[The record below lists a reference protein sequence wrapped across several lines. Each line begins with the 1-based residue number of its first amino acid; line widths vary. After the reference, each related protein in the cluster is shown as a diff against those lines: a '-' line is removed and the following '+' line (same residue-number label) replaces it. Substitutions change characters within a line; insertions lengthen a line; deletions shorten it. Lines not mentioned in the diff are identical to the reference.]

1 MTKSEAKMRIEKL
14 RTTIDKHRYLYHV
27 LDTSEISEAA
37 LDSLKYELVKLEE
50 EYPEFITPD
59 SPSQRVAGEPL
70 KEFKKVTHKVSQW
83 SFADAFSKEDMQN
96 FDARVKRF
104 LKSKTGKDIDPTY
117 VCELKIDGL
126 KIIIEYKKGMLE
138 VAATRGDGKIGED
151 VTTNIRTIESVPLK
165 LKDERNI
172 IVEGEVWLGK
182 KNFKALNKKREKNGE
197 AVFANPRNAAAGTIR
212 QLDPKVVSERKLA
225 TFIYDIAQ
233 LDKKIP
239 VSQIKELELLKE
251 LGFKVNPHFKKCK
264 NIDEVIGFWS
274 EWKQKFDS
282 QDYLVDGVVVK
293 VSEKEY
299 QDILG
304 FTGKAPRYAIAF
316 KFPAEEVTTV
326 VEDIKVQVGR
336 TGALTPVAHLK
347 PVQVAG
353 SVVSRATL
361 HNEDEIKRLD
371 VRIGDTVIIRKAGD
385 IIPEVVRV
393 MTEMRTGKEKVFK
406 MPKDCPMCE
415 GKVVKETVSGK
426 GKESAALYCSNK
438 KCFAIELENMIH
450 FVSKKGMNIVGMGD
464 KIVEKLM
471 NEGLLGTKS
480 DIFKL
485 KAGDLEP
492 LEKFA
497 EKSAEKLVE
506 SIESAKIVTLSKFT
520 YSLGI
525 RHVGEETA
533 SLLAENLS
541 TLEAINNASI
551 VELENIEGIG
561 EVVAQSIYEWL
572 RDKDNKK
579 ELKELLS
586 FISIASQKKKS
597 SANLPLKD
605 KSFVLTGTL
614 ETMSRDEAKAKIK
627 DLGGKVSGS
636 VSGATWAVI
645 AGEKPGSK
653 YDTAQKLG
661 VKIMNEKELIKMLS
675 K

>member
-1 MTKSEAKMRIEKL
+1 MTKADAKKRIEKL
-14 RTTIDKHRYLYHV
+14 RTVIDKHRYLYHV

-37 LDSLKYELVKLEE
+37 LDSLKHELATLEAQ
-50 EYPEFITPD
+50 YPDLITPD
-59 SPSQRVAGEPL
+59 SPTQRVAGEPL

-83 SFADAFSKEDMQN
+83 SFADAFSEDDMRN

-104 LKSKTGKDIDPTY
+104 LKSKTGKDINPTY

-126 KIIIEYKKGMLE
+126 KVIIEYKKGMLE
-138 VAATRGDGKIGED
+138 VAATRGDGKVGED

-165 LKDERNI
+165 LKDARDI

-182 KNFKALNKKREKNGE
+182 KNFNALNKKREKSGE

-212 QLDPKVVSERKLA
+212 QLDPKIVSQRNLS

-233 LDKKIP
+233 FDKKIP
-239 VSQIKELELLKE
+239 DTQNKELELLKE
-251 LGFKVNPHFKKCK
+251 FGFKVNPYFKICK
-264 NIDEVIGFWS
+264 NMDEVIDFWS
-274 EWKQKFDS
+274 EWKEKAGK
-282 QDYLVDGVVVK
+282 QDYLIDGVVVK

-304 FTGKAPRYAIAF
+304 YTGKAPRYAIAF

-326 VEDIKVQVGR
+326 VEDIRVQVGR
-336 TGALTPVAHLK
+336 TGALTPVAYLK

-393 MTEMRTGKEKVFK
+393 MSEMRSGKEKVFS
-406 MPKDCPMCE
+406 MPKECPMCE
-415 GKVVKETVSGK
+415 GKVVKEIVSGR

-464 KIVEKLM
+464 KIIEKLM
-471 NEGLLGTKS
+471 NEGLLGSKS

-485 KAGDLEP
+485 KTGDLEP

-497 EKSAEKLVE
+497 EKSAEKLIE
-506 SIESAKIVTLSKFT
+506 SIEKSRTVPLSKFM

-533 SLLAENLS
+533 SLLAENFNDIKAIQS
-541 TLEAINNASI
+541 ASKEA
-551 VELENIEGIG
+551 LENIEGIG
-561 EVVAQSIYEWL
+561 EVVTESIYEWL
-572 RDKDNKK
+572 RDQDNKK

-586 FISIASQKKKS
+586 YITIESLKKKS
-597 SANLPLKD
+597 DSELPLKN
-605 KSFVLTGTL
+605 KSFVVTGTL
-614 ETMSRDEAKAKIK
+614 ETMSRDEAKARIK

-636 VSGATWAVI
+636 VSGSTWAVI

-653 YDTAQKLG
+653 YATAQKLG
-661 VKIMNEKELIKMLS
+661 VKIMTEKEFLKLIK
-675 K
+675 